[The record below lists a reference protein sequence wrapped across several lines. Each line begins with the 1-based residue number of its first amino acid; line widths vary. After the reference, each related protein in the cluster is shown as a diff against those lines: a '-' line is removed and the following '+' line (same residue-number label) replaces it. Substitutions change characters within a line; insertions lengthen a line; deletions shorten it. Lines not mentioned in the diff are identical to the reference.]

1 MTRRRR
7 GSCSPH
13 RLDTRVDRPRPLAGR
28 SQDASEPVRLTREQ
42 IACHRLANRFTNV
55 VTVRSRPPAR
65 AERVRTGTPSR
76 PAGVLAYEVAA
87 AKCHAIDE
95 GGAAVLPRS
104 TSRGGSVAPRT
115 ALP

>member
-1 MTRRRR
+1 MA
-7 GSCSPH
+7 GY
-13 RLDTRVDRPRPLAGR
+13 LLAG
-28 SQDASEPVRLTREQ
+28 Q
-42 IACHRLANRFTNV
+42 ANRFANV

-104 TSRGGSVAPRT
+104 TSRGGISCTTYGSPRAPTVSYTHLRAHET
-115 ALP
+115 RHDL